1 MNNPSVPEIQ
11 VVLVEDDE
19 DVRHG
24 TAQALE
30 LAGFTVQ
37 AFGSVEAARA
47 VVRHDAPLVLLCDVN
62 LPGQHATAWLPEVQ
76 AIDKDLPMILVTGHG
91 DIAMAV
97 QCMRCLLYTSTLL
110 PAFGALPLL
119 LAIPGLSFTDAY
131 FEAMSGLT
139 TTGATVLTG
148 LDTLPV
154 SINVW
159 RCFMVLIGGM
169 GIIVLVVA
177 ILPLLGVGGAQLFKS
192 ETAGPMKDQKLT
204 PRIAETARGLWTVY
218 FVTAVACFLAYHA
231 AGMSW
236 TDAFIHMCSTMGL
249 GGFAA
254 YDASFG
260 HFQSPAIE
268 AVAIGF
274 MTLAGINFGLYFVAW
289 RKRSLAVVWNDV
301 EARTYLMLVPASV
314 VVVALFLAWHGVY
327 PLSLIHI

>member
-1 MNNPSVPEIQ
+1 
-11 VVLVEDDE
+11 
-19 DVRHG
+19 
-24 TAQALE
+24 
-30 LAGFTVQ
+30 
-37 AFGSVEAARA
+37 
-47 VVRHDAPLVLLCDVN
+47 
-62 LPGQHATAWLPEVQ
+62 
-76 AIDKDLPMILVTGHG
+76 
-91 DIAMAV
+91 
-97 QCMRCLLYTSTLL
+97 
-110 PAFGALPLL
+110 
-119 LAIPGLSFTDAY
+119 
-131 FEAMSGLT
+131 
-139 TTGATVLTG
+139 
-148 LDTLPV
+148 
-154 SINVW
+154 
-159 RCFMVLIGGM
+159 
-169 GIIVLVVA
+169 
-177 ILPLLGVGGAQLFKS
+177 
-192 ETAGPMKDQKLT
+192 MKDQKLT

-218 FVTAVACFLAYHA
+218 FVTAVACFFAYHA

-327 PLSLIHI
+327 PTVTESLRHAAFNVVSIATTTGFATVDYALWPIFAPVFMLFLCSFTTCAGSTGGDVYKRQRLNLWHVVHTAEQIDWLAAHKTQQPHRVFLKLNSGMNRLGFKPPAFRSAWARLNQLPQVDEISLMTHFSDADGARGVAHQVAAFETAAQDLPGERCLANSAAILRHELKNDWVRAGILSYGSAPDFPCLLYTSRCV